1 MTHKKG
7 STCKVEPYL
16 CLPYVIVLPIVLLS
30 FSPLLVYFS
39 PSLLVRLS
47 P

>member
-16 CLPYVIVLPIVLLS
+16 CLPMLLS
-30 FSPLLVYFS
+30 PYTPSSLSPLLFYL
-39 PSLLVRLS
+39 PY
-47 P
+47 